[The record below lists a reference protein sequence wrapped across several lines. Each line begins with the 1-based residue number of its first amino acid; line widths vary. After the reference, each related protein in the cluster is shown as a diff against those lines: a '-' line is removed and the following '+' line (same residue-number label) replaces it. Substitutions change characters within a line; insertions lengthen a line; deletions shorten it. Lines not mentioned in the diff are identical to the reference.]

1 MQGGWSRNIKKQKNI
16 KKLPSIHQGQP
27 FGVSSF
33 AHPCWKEKC
42 QWHGNDMI
50 VLHVGNTFARV
61 LVNETSACLPRVP
74 HNVLYN
80 CQQPEQSPLNGKS
93 LTCLSIINHYIIGHE
108 SRNFDHV
115 SVTVPLQDT
124 VWLARILCDFTLH
137 HVSRLSFRSLPRVVW
152 KINKNHEHHHRAV
165 ASFFCFSSSL
175 ARLTILKHYQPF
187 GSEVSSWIDLKP
199 VNVLTKSATKCHQ
212 GNQ

>member
-1 MQGGWSRNIKKQKNI
+1 MQGGWSRNIKKQKTS
-16 KKLPSIHQGQP
+16 KLCLPSIKVNLLA
-27 FGVSSF
+27 FLLSLIL
-33 AHPCWKEKC
+33 AEKRNV
-42 QWHGNDMI
+42 NDMI

-137 HVSRLSFRSLPRVVW
+137 HVSRLSFRSLPRVV
-152 KINKNHEHHHRAV
+152 
-165 ASFFCFSSSL
+165 
-175 ARLTILKHYQPF
+175 
-187 GSEVSSWIDLKP
+187 
-199 VNVLTKSATKCHQ
+199 
-212 GNQ
+212 